1 MLCTTPWQSFFS
13 YISCLILSAREVQIR
28 QGTQTLRKYLC
39 HWSHWEI
46 WCLWSRDSAEE
57 LHALHKQQLLNPVQK
72 DNKQAWFSG
81 ERPATDVSISNKI
94 KLQRHEGEKET
105 AKKMTP
111 KPQKE
116 GPRFYLQQMQV
127 GKWELQPDWICQPRA
142 APFSCC
148 GRADAAESLLT
159 MQRAPPASVH
169 TVCPHPRHLLG
180 DR

>member
-1 MLCTTPWQSFFS
+1 M
-13 YISCLILSAREVQIR
+13 
-28 QGTQTLRKYLC
+28 
-39 HWSHWEI
+39 
-46 WCLWSRDSAEE
+46 
-57 LHALHKQQLLNPVQK
+57 HKQQLLNPVQK

-127 GKWELQPDWICQPRA
+127 GK
-142 APFSCC
+142 
-148 GRADAAESLLT
+148 
-159 MQRAPPASVH
+159 
-169 TVCPHPRHLLG
+169 
-180 DR
+180 